1 MHYMKSHGM
10 HRGSKVFCLAS
21 LRPPQARPKF
31 RLTSR
36 SFIYYVSFCMPSVI
50 NSCQDTMD
58 PLGCDYWIDN

>member
-31 RLTSR
+31 RIKFYILCK
-36 SFIYYVSFCMPSVI
+36 FLHAECNDVI
-50 NSCQDTMD
+50 N
-58 PLGCDYWIDN
+58 